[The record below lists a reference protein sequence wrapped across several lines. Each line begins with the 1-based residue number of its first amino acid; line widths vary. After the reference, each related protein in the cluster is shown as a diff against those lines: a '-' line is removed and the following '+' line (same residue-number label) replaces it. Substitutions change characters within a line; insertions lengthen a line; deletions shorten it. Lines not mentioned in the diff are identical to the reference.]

1 MITFSTRQPKKL
13 REWFNL
19 IFYIGFTVMAL
30 NEGFVFLRHVSPVLA
45 RKREQLIEKYGKKWK
60 VFHSTLDVIWMSFV
74 ALGIVIAKAPERR
87 IYLTILITF
96 WLIVF
101 VFIYLPKIIAKIKNR
116 RSA

>member
-19 IFYIGFTVMAL
+19 IFYIGITVMAL

-45 RKREQLIEKYGKKWK
+45 RKREQIIEKYGKKWK

-96 WLIVF
+96 WLLVF